1 MNSTLFQNF
10 ISLPI
15 IVHIKKV
22 YRTLYLL
29 GNRLPK
35 REKLGIHKEI
45 ENILLEILKDS
56 IEAALISRDKKSSV
70 LQQMRRN
77 TEVVKHLVRL
87 EHEMKIIT
95 EKEYTN
101 VVRGLEDV
109 SMMANGWLKSITQK
123 PAQI

>member
-1 MNSTLFQNF
+1 
-10 ISLPI
+10 
-15 IVHIKKV
+15 V